1 MNFRIS
7 SASALSRAGFL
18 VFLLA
23 VGVPVAAMAEFETKA
38 EHAVLMDA
46 ATGAV
51 LYEKNADEL
60 MPPASM
66 SKLMTLALVFKA
78 LKEGR
83 LTLSDEFSTSE
94 YAWRTGGAPSGTSAM
109 FVPIHEIV
117 TLEELIPGI
126 TVQSG
131 NDACIIIA
139 EGMAGSETAF
149 ADMMNAYA
157 HEIGLT
163 KSHFVNSTGLP
174 HPDHMMTARELAMLA
189 RHIIRAYPEYYH
201 YFGQKEFKYRKHT
214 FYNRN
219 PLVWANLNAD
229 GLKTG
234 FVEAAGYG
242 IVASAEQNGAR
253 LIGVLNG
260 LKSKNERS
268 EEARALLE
276 YGFRNFKAFTL
287 FDKGETVGDALVWGG
302 TQRYVDLV
310 GDDGVQI
317 LLPRSTG
324 RNVRAQIVYQ
334 GPLKPP
340 IKKGDRVA
348 TLRVTSPDS
357 TASNEVPLY
366 AADDVGVGSIW
377 IRGFDSALYLA
388 FGWIL

>member
-1 MNFRIS
+1 MVLRIL
-7 SASALSRAGFL
+7 SAFAGTRAGFL
-18 VFLLA
+18 AFLLVTGAPAAA
-23 VGVPVAAMAEFETKA
+23 VAQFETKA
-38 EHAVLMDA
+38 EQAILMDA

-66 SKLMTLALVFKA
+66 SKLMTLAVVFKA

-83 LTLSDEFSTSE
+83 LSLSDTFTTSE
-94 YAWRTGGAPSGTSAM
+94 HAWRTGGAPSGTSAM
-109 FVPIHEIV
+109 FVPIHESV
-117 TLEELIPGI
+117 TLEELLPGI

-139 EGMAGSETAF
+139 EGMAGSESGF
-149 ADMMNAYA
+149 ADMMNQYA
-157 HEIGLT
+157 REIGLT

-174 HPDHMMTARELAMLA
+174 HPDHLMTARELALLA
-189 RHIIRAYPEYYH
+189 RHIIRTYPEYYH

-214 FYNRN
+214 FHNRN

-234 FVEAAGYG
+234 YLESAGYG
-242 IVASAEQNGAR
+242 ITASAEQNGAR

-260 LKSKNERS
+260 MKGKDERS
-268 EEARALLE
+268 EQGRALLE
-276 YGFRNFKAFTL
+276 YGFRNFKSYTL

-340 IKKGDRVA
+340 IKKGDKIA

-366 AADDVGVGSIW
+366 AAEDVGVGSVW

-388 FGWIL
+388 FGWVL